1 MYLRKIH
8 YLCLMKEKVEIMVE
22 ELTRRAKDRG
32 GKSTFSPGRN
42 RSSLHKIIKTKQQAN
57 AFMRLLKSA

>member
-1 MYLRKIH
+1 
-8 YLCLMKEKVEIMVE
+8 MKEKVEIMVE

-32 GKSTFSPGRN
+32 GKSTFSRDRN

>member
-1 MYLRKIH
+1 
-8 YLCLMKEKVEIMVE
+8 MKEKVEIMVE

-42 RSSLHKIIKTKQQAN
+42 RSSLHKIIKTKKQAN